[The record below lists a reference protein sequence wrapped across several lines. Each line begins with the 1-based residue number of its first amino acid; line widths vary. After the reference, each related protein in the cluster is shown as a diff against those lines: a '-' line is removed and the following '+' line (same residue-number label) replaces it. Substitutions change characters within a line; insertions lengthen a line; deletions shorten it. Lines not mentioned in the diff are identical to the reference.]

1 MFFSVTV
8 FCGSVFDSELA
19 GSSAAYQYQTSTG
32 SGLISIAFIIT
43 GLSTGGAEMMLF
55 KILERLDRKRFEP
68 HVISLTTLGE
78 LAPRIAALGIPV
90 DAMEMKPG
98 LPSPSGLFRL
108 VRLLK
113 RLKPAVVHTWM
124 YHADLLGGV
133 AARLAGVSAVGWCI
147 RNSNLD
153 KDKTKLST
161 RAVVG
166 LCALIS
172 KWVPSR
178 ILSCSEQARQVHVA
192 CGYVAGKML
201 VVPNGFDL
209 SQFKPDLDARSRV
222 RAELGITDQTP
233 LVGLIGRFDPQKN
246 HAGFFEAARVLRR
259 HMPQVHFLLA
269 GHGIDASNAA
279 LMQAINQEGVLV
291 NTHLMGLRNDIP
303 ALMAA
308 LDVLASSSSYGEAF
322 PNVLGEAMAC
332 GVPCAVT
339 DVGDSAYIVGDTGR
353 VVATSEMDGLGRAL
367 VDILQ
372 LSTAERQ
379 TLGEA
384 ARTRVATH
392 FEIGHITRQYE
403 TFYAELES
411 TGGAEHGTH

>member
-1 MFFSVTV
+1 MRRIV
-8 FCGSVFDSELA
+8 
-19 GSSAAYQYQTSTG
+19 
-32 SGLISIAFIIT
+32 FIIT
-43 GLSTGGAEMMLF
+43 GISTGGAEMMLF
-55 KILERLDRKRFEP
+55 KVLERLDLQRFAP

-90 DAMEMKPG
+90 NAMGMKPG
-98 LPSPSGLFRL
+98 LPSPSGFFRL

-113 RLKPAVVHTWM
+113 RLKPDVVHTWM
-124 YHADLLGGV
+124 YHADLLGGL

-153 KDKTKLST
+153 KDKTKFST

-166 LCALIS
+166 LCALVS

-178 ILSCSEQARQVHVA
+178 ILSCSEKARQVHVA
-192 CGYVAGKML
+192 CGYVAEKML

-209 SQFKPDLDARSRV
+209 FQFKPDLDARSRV

-246 HAGFFEAARVLRR
+246 HLGFFDAVGFLLR
-259 HMPQVHFLLA
+259 HMPHVHFLLA
-269 GHGIDASNAA
+269 GQGVDVSNAA
-279 LMQAINQEGVLV
+279 LIQKINERGVLP
-291 NTHLMGLRNDIP
+291 NTHLLGLRNDVP

-332 GVPCAVT
+332 GVPCVVT

-353 VVATSEMDGLGRAL
+353 VVAAGDMAGLAHAL
-367 VDILQ
+367 AGILQ
-372 LSTAERQ
+372 LPTAERLA
-379 TLGEA
+379 LGAA
-384 ARTRVATH
+384 ARIRVETH
-392 FEIGHITRQYE
+392 FEIGHITRLYE
-403 TFYAELES
+403 TFYTELKS
-411 TGGAEHGTH
+411 SGSAEHGPH

>member
-1 MFFSVTV
+1 MRIV
-8 FCGSVFDSELA
+8 
-19 GSSAAYQYQTSTG
+19 
-32 SGLISIAFIIT
+32 FIIT

-55 KILERLDRKRFEP
+55 KVLERLDRQRFAP

-78 LAPRIAALGIPV
+78 LAPRIAALGISV
-90 DAMEMKPG
+90 DAVGMKPG
-98 LPSPSGLFRL
+98 LPSLFGFFRL
-108 VRLLK
+108 MQMLK
-113 RLKPAVVHTWM
+113 RLSPNVVHTWM
-124 YHADLLGGV
+124 YHADLLGGL

-161 RAVVG
+161 RAIVR
-166 LCALIS
+166 LCALLS
-172 KWVPSR
+172 KWVPSK
-178 ILSCSEQARQVHVA
+178 ILSCSENARQVHVA
-192 CGYVAGKML
+192 HGYAAEKMV

-209 SQFKPDLDARSRV
+209 TQFKPDGHARKIV
-222 RAELGITDQTP
+222 RAELGLDLDTP
-233 LVGLIGRFDPQKN
+233 LVGLIGRLDPQKN
-246 HAGFFEAARVLRR
+246 HAGFFEAAGLLHRQ
-259 HMPQVHFLLA
+259 MPQVHFVLA
-269 GHGIDASNAA
+269 GKGVDWNSPA
-279 LMQAINQEGVLV
+279 LKQAIDKVGVSP
-291 NTHLMGLRNDIP
+291 NTHLLGLRSDMLI
-303 ALMAA
+303 LMAA

-353 VVATSEMDGLGRAL
+353 VVASGDMAGLAHAL

-372 LSTAERQ
+372 LPAAERLA
-379 TLGEA
+379 LGEA

-403 TFYAELES
+403 AFYAELES
-411 TGGAEHGTH
+411 AGSAEHGPH

>member
-1 MFFSVTV
+1 MKRIV
-8 FCGSVFDSELA
+8 
-19 GSSAAYQYQTSTG
+19 
-32 SGLISIAFIIT
+32 FIIT

-55 KILERLDRKRFEP
+55 KVLERLDRQRFAP

-90 DAMEMKPG
+90 DAIGMKPG
-98 LPSPSGLFRL
+98 LPSPFGFLRL
-108 VRLLK
+108 VRILKLLN
-113 RLKPAVVHTWM
+113 PDIVHTWM
-124 YHADLLGGV
+124 YHADLLGGL
-133 AARLAGVSAVGWCI
+133 AARLAGVSAIGWCI

-166 LCALIS
+166 LCASIS

-178 ILSCSEQARQVHVA
+178 ILSCSEKARKVHVA
-192 CGYVAGKML
+192 CGYAAEKML

-209 SQFKPDLDARSRV
+209 TRFKPDGHARSMV
-222 RAELGITDQTP
+222 RSELGVDVDTP

-246 HAGFFEAARVLRR
+246 HAGFFEAAGVLHR
-259 HMPQVHFLLA
+259 HMPHVHFVLA
-269 GHGIDASNAA
+269 GQAVDIDNAA
-279 LMQAINQEGVLV
+279 LMQAITQAGVLA
-291 NTHLMGLRNDIP
+291 NTHLLSLRNDMP
-303 ALMAA
+303 ELMAA

-332 GVPCAVT
+332 GVPCVVT

-353 VVATSEMDGLGRAL
+353 VVTSKNMAGLAQAL

-372 LSTAERQ
+372 QSALERLA
-379 TLGEA
+379 LGEA

-392 FEIGHITRQYE
+392 FEIGQITRQYE
-403 TFYAELES
+403 AFYDELAS
-411 TGGAEHGTH
+411 TGSVGHDPL